1 MMIDIWPLKAL
12 RVRSPRLELRLP
24 SEEELAAV
32 ADVAARGVHAPGARP
47 FVTLWTD
54 LPPAERARHV
64 VQQHWSRLG
73 AWSPDNWALEL
84 VAFFEGQ
91 PVGIQ
96 EMRAEDF
103 GVRREIVSGSWL
115 GIDHQ
120 GQGLGTEMRAAL
132 LHLAFTELGAVSARS
147 VSFADNHASKSV
159 SRKLGYQPDGISR
172 DVLGGQVVE
181 SQRFRLSEESWRR
194 QEHLPM
200 TVSGL
205 ADCLPLF
212 GIDHHA
218 TASRPAKVS

>member
-1 MMIDIWPLKAL
+1 MLIDIWPLKAL

-32 ADVAARGVHAPGARP
+32 AEVAARGVHAPGTRP
-47 FVTLWTD
+47 FLTPWTD
-54 LPPAERARHV
+54 RSPLGRSRHV

-84 VAFFEGQ
+84 VVFFEGH

-103 GVRREIVSGSWL
+103 GIRREIVSGSWL

-120 GQGLGTEMRAAL
+120 SQGLGTEMRGAL
-132 LHLAFTELGAVSARS
+132 LHLAFAELGAVSARS
-147 VSFADNHASKSV
+147 VSFTDNHASMAV

-172 DVLGGQVVE
+172 DVLDGQVVE
-181 SQRFRLSEESWRR
+181 SQYFRLSQQGWSRS
-194 QEHLPM
+194 EHLPM

-205 ADCLPLF
+205 ADCADLF

-218 TASRPAKVS
+218 TDSDPANAS